1 MTYTEHGVIKP
12 QLIADTGVTLLSEK
26 LQVLNRFTKEN
37 PDRFLQSHGDTVSVR
52 VPGTLP
58 VRQYGW
64 RNDRSE
70 PIKTDV
76 YQETKVDITV
86 NANDLYSAVRLTD
99 EQKAFDFN
107 GTWGRILDAQTN
119 AIADGLNRRALGV
132 INSVPF
138 EYAQAV
144 NTSAAAIKTA
154 AEINQDVYFN
164 AFIDAGRAMDRMRV
178 PFSER
183 VALVGAEVAAEIRK
197 SQKLIL
203 VTGDNSGGAFASAV
217 LGNYAGFTVIYDA
230 TVKHDEA
237 LVLSKSGLAF
247 WNYAPAVPDG
257 AKKGAISSKNGISMR
272 WLLDYDTAYQ
282 MDRSSWNT
290 WYGFRHTEDKL
301 VQINEDETQML
312 IGEDSYFTRGA
323 KLIFGSGTGGWE
335 PGDGKSP
342 SNGRKGAAANS
353 ELAKVWKGEPFGGT
367 LPAGED
373 YPQVLQSLRAENE
386 ALETRLAALESA
398 GSGN

>member
-1 MTYTEHGVIKP
+1 MSYTEHGVVKP
-12 QLIADTGVTLLSEK
+12 QVIADAGVTLLTEK
-26 LQVLNRFTKEN
+26 LEILNRFTKEN

-70 PIKTDV
+70 PIKADV
-76 YQETKVDITV
+76 YQETKIDITV

-99 EQKAFDFN
+99 EQKAFDFG

-119 AIADGLNRRALGV
+119 AIADGLNRKALGV
-132 INSVPF
+132 INSLPF

-144 NTSAAAIKTA
+144 DISTTAVKAA

-164 AFIDAGRAMDRMRV
+164 AFIDAGRALDRMRV

-183 VALVGAEVAAEIRK
+183 VALVGAEVAADIRK

-203 VTGDNSGGAFASAV
+203 VTGDNSGSAFSSAV

-230 TVKHDEA
+230 TIKHDEA
-237 LVLSKSGLAF
+237 LIISKTGLAF

-257 AKKGAISSKNGISMR
+257 AKFGATASKNGVSMR
-272 WLLDYDTAYQ
+272 WLLDYDTAFQ

-290 WYGFRHTEDKL
+290 WYGFRHAKDKL

-312 IGEDSYFTRGA
+312 IGQDSYFTRGA
-323 KLIFGSGTGGWE
+323 KLIFGSGTGGWA
-335 PGDGKSP
+335 PGDGGAET
-342 SNGRKGAAANS
+342 NGRKGASAES
-353 ELAKVWKGEPFGGT
+353 ELAKVWAGEPFGGT
-367 LPAGED
+367 LPEGQH
-373 YPQVLQSLRAENE
+373 YPQLLEAMRAEN
-386 ALETRLAALESA
+386 AALAERLEVLENA
-398 GSGN
+398 